1 MRCVKYDRVTG
12 VYPGQNS
19 RSASSSFL
27 LPSLF
32 GLSWHYPN
40 SPKSQYWTTFTL
52 PYKLNVRFI
61 LTSMEPDMARTMTVD
76 LGDELREFIE
86 SLIESGDYRTQSEVI
101 RESLRLLR
109 EKQAESRLQALRDL
123 LAEGLSSGEPVE
135 WEKDAFLKQV
145 KAGMRAS
152 GENR

>member
-1 MRCVKYDRVTG
+1 
-12 VYPGQNS
+12 
-19 RSASSSFL
+19 
-27 LPSLF
+27 
-32 GLSWHYPN
+32 
-40 SPKSQYWTTFTL
+40 
-52 PYKLNVRFI
+52 
-61 LTSMEPDMARTMTVD
+61 MARTMTVD

-123 LAEGLSSGEPVE
+123 LAEGLSSGEPGS
-135 WEKDAFLKQV
+135 WEKDAFLKKV
-145 KAGMRAS
+145 KAGMRSA